1 MDKDDRSGTV
11 LPQPTTDLY
20 KLDVKIIKCKSWAKP
35 LTDASAQVARSYKT
49 QRKDKDRP
57 TTSSEQAQLPWNSD
71 EPKSDVAGPPD
82 LCQCLLV
89 VVVSVSTFRV
99 SPPLRIKLL
108 RLERL
113 SSAGPQYSCHAFLS
127 NPILHQGEI
136 YVRSLPLFHSDLKQR
151 TPEWHSLST
160 S

>member
-82 LCQCLLV
+82 LCQCLLAALV
-89 VVVSVSTFRV
+89 FSIALLD
-99 SPPLRIKLL
+99 SPPLKKELIG
-108 RLERL
+108 LERL
-113 SSAGPQYSCHAFLS
+113 GSTGP
-127 NPILHQGEI
+127 
-136 YVRSLPLFHSDLKQR
+136 
-151 TPEWHSLST
+151 
-160 S
+160 